1 MNSNYNPYDPQ
12 YGYSQQ
18 PVQPQYDPYAQQQYG
33 YSQQQVDP
41 QYGYSY
47 QQVNGQYGYSS
58 QQVSPYQSGYA
69 VTPYQQNQ
77 YSVNLYSGAP
87 YPQAQQPKPKRAT
100 ALGTIGMICGILAIL
115 CCTIFSWVMMYLFL
129 ALNIVSF
136 LFSIIGII
144 ISAIGKKKGPTGM
157 ATAGLVLSILSLIF
171 SLIGIVACGGI
182 AGVALCAAA
191 EAESSSSYD
200 YGSAYSDYYYTFI
213 HRWFLK

>member
-115 CCTIFSWVMMYLFL
+115 CCTIFSWVMMYLSPV
-129 ALNIVSF
+129 LNIVAF
-136 LFSIIGII
+136 LFSLIGII

-171 SLIGIVACGGI
+171 SLIGIVACGGLG
-182 AGVALCAAA
+182 AALYCAAE
-191 EAESSSSYD
+191 EASYGIGD
-200 YGSAYSDYYYTFI
+200 EFTAGSYDYYYTFI

>member
-18 PVQPQYDPYAQQQYG
+18 PVQPQYDPYSQQQYG

-41 QYGYSY
+41 QYSYSY
-47 QQVNGQYGYSS
+47 QQVNGQYGGYSS

-69 VTPYQQNQ
+69 VSPYQSQ
-77 YSVNLYSGAP
+77 YPVNPYAAAS

-115 CCTIFSWVMMYLFL
+115 CCTIFSWVMIYLSPV
-129 ALNIVSF
+129 LNIVSF
-136 LFSIIGII
+136 IFSLIGII

-171 SLIGIVACGGI
+171 SLIGIVACGGLG
-182 AGVALCAAA
+182 AALYCAAE
-191 EAESSSSYD
+191 EASSSSYSD
-200 YGSAYSDYYYTFI
+200 YGSSYDYYYTFI